1 MPVKKNKA
9 RLPARENAPS
19 SGRYVLQQQIGF
31 ALRLAFQYHTA
42 IFTSRMVGELTQPQF
57 AALWTLQAIGK
68 CSQNSLG
75 RLTALDSATI
85 KGVIKRLAQRRLVS
99 AAPDAADKRRLVL
112 TVTDEGKALL
122 HDAERA
128 AADITE
134 ATLVNLTTAER
145 RHLLALLAKTY
156 MPTDGIRGRRIVARD
171 RHEAEA
177 IP

>member
-1 MPVKKNKA
+1 MLVEKDDAHLTA
-9 RLPARENAPS
+9 RARTPPRS
-19 SGRYVLQQQIGF
+19 RYVLQQQIGF

-99 AAPDAADKRRLVL
+99 AAPDLADKRRLVL
-112 TVTDEGKALL
+112 TVTEAGKTLL

-134 ATLVNLTTAER
+134 ATLVNLTATER
-145 RHLLALLAKTY
+145 HHLLALLAKTY
-156 MPTDGIRGRRIVARD
+156 TPTDAARGRRIVASNQR
-171 RHEAEA
+171 EAEA